1 MARPRELNQEV
12 LDKARTYLNEYT
24 TSIPSRVGLALHLKI
39 HRDTIYDWESK
50 ADKDELYASFSDILG
65 EIDAE
70 QEQKLFD
77 KGLTG
82 DFNSTITKLMLTK
95 HGYSDKT
102 QQELTGANGGELTI
116 QIVRFGDKDK

>member
-50 ADKDELYASFSDILG
+50 ADKDELCASFSDILG

-116 QIVRFGDKDK
+116 QIVRFGDKQ